1 MRASDRERNFESVGR
16 QTIAG
21 AEAASAAK
29 SPVAG
34 EKQIGAPPDGGPT
47 EGRRMGLSHGY
58 LSTLR
63 VPRRGSHL
71 LFPPYPGLREPVGS
85 LAPRYSLPPLN

>member
-1 MRASDRERNFESVGR
+1 MCAVFLVVLYSAKWQFGEVRASDRERNFESVGR

-34 EKQIGAPPDGGPT
+34 EKHIGVPPNGGPT
-47 EGRRMGLSHGY
+47 EGGRL
-58 LSTLR
+58 
-63 VPRRGSHL
+63 VRGRITE
-71 LFPPYPGLREPVGS
+71 FCVIYVIIF
-85 LAPRYSLPPLN
+85 